1 MRDAFV
7 YCCGMVPICA
17 VLGST
22 SEDSATTN
30 SGSAS
35 DGRRVAPRASPST
48 LPSAAV
54 APSGLA
60 RRPAARGAFLG
71 CARHGPHCLWRCGST
86 ARERVGAPDGATGPP
101 GQYGEPL
108 VVHPG
113 PPPHAV
119 SLPPAAAS
127 LNTTLPLF
135 VFKRQFGIHPP

>member
-1 MRDAFV
+1 VVPRIDKMRDAFV

-71 CARHGPHCLWRCGST
+71 CARHLS
-86 ARERVGAPDGATGPP
+86 
-101 GQYGEPL
+101 YGVL
-108 VVHPG
+108 
-113 PPPHAV
+113 
-119 SLPPAAAS
+119 LC
-127 LNTTLPLF
+127 
-135 VFKRQFGIHPP
+135 VFLCFM